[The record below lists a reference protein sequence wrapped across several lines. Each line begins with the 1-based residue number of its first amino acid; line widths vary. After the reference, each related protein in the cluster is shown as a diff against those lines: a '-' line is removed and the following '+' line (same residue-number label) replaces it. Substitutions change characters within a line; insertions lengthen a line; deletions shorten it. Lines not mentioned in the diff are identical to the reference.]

1 MKLYKTAIIYT
12 VVCITD
18 KKVDK
23 EHILLLKKNM
33 DEVIGRQD
41 MVRNDG
47 KIETISKEFI
57 V

>member
-1 MKLYKTAIIYT
+1 MKLYKTAINYT
-12 VVCITD
+12 VICITD

-23 EHILLLKKNM
+23 EAMERLKSHI
-33 DEVIGRQD
+33 DEAVGTHR
-41 MVRNDG
+41 MVRTEG